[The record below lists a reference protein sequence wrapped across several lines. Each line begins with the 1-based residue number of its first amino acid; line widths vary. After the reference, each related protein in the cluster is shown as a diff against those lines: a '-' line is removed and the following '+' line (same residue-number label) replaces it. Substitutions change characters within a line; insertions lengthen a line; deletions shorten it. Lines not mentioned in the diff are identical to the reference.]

1 MFPEL
6 FEVPFIH
13 TRFNLYGTMIVLGF
27 LAAVLLMRSLARKSG
42 DNPEYITNM
51 ALYALIA
58 GIVGARIFYVF
69 HHFEQFRGRPFSV
82 FALWN
87 GGLEFVGG
95 VILGTVVLLCCLTY
109 KKLSIR
115 KCLDILSIG
124 LLLALAVGRIGC
136 FLGNG
141 CCFGKP
147 ADLPWSVRFPYNSDA
162 YRSQIYPNPDRKRP
176 RPYIDLP
183 AEYFG
188 YLGEDG
194 KTWFP
199 TNERNKH
206 LAPVKPLELLTP
218 AQKYDVT
225 KGKYR
230 CLPIHPTQLYSS
242 IDAFAICAVL
252 LFFWRKFN
260 RKLPGCTFFLMFIMY
275 GTMRFF
281 IEFLRDGN
289 PFEYAWWA
297 IYKGATI
304 SQNIGIYMVIV
315 GLPLFIIFYK
325 IAKKHVPQT

>member
-6 FEVPFIH
+6 FEVPLIH
-13 TRFNLYGTMIVLGF
+13 TKFNLYGTMIVLGF

-42 DNPEYITNM
+42 DDPEYITNM

-58 GIVGARIFYVF
+58 GVIGARIFYVF
-69 HHFEQFRGRPFSV
+69 HYFDQFRGKFFSI

-87 GGLEFVGG
+87 GGLEYYGG
-95 VILGTVVLLCCLTY
+95 VILATIILICYLVY
-109 KKLSIR
+109 KKISIR
-115 KCLDILSIG
+115 KCLDILCIG
-124 LLLALAVGRIGC
+124 LLLALAIGRIGC
-136 FLGNG
+136 FLGRG

-147 ADLPWSVRFPYNSDA
+147 TDLPWAVRFPYNSDA
-162 YRSQIYPNPDRKRP
+162 YRNQIYPNPDRKRYE
-176 RPYIDLP
+176 PYIDLP

-199 TNERNKH
+199 VDEFNKH
-206 LAPVKPLELLTP
+206 TAPVKPIELLTP

-225 KGKYR
+225 QGKYR

-252 LFFWRKFN
+252 FFFWRKFN
-260 RKLPGCTFFLMFIMY
+260 RKLCGCTFALMLILH

-281 IEFLRDGN
+281 IESLRDGN

-297 IYKGATI
+297 IYKGGTI
-304 SQNIGIYMVIV
+304 SQNIGIYMVII

-325 IAKKHVPQT
+325 TAKKQKP